1 MLEGAGKPVQIA
13 IKRQGRTATAR
24 LAGEFDLTAAP
35 LVREQL
41 DGLIDAGM
49 QRIVIDLRGV
59 RFLDSSGLGV
69 LLGRYR
75 RLSERGGSIYLVT
88 AAEGSVRTVLEMSG
102 VRQVMPLL
110 ASESEVPRA

>member
-13 IKRQGRTATAR
+13 IRRLGRTANVR
-24 LAGEFDLTAAP
+24 LAGEFDLKAAP
-35 LVREQL
+35 QVREQL
-41 DGLIDAGM
+41 DGLIDSGS
-49 QRIVIDLRGV
+49 QRIVIDLRQV

-75 RLSERGGSIYLVT
+75 RISERGGSIYLLT